1 MGQVAHKGPVYLIMS
16 GSCLSPWMI
25 SDLLGWRLILS
36 SDMTRANMVRE
47 SIWLVYAFVD
57 ATPISGPALMW
68 IPQWDS
74 RQIVEPTWEFLVV
87 SHLMSK
93 TKTHRVGDSNDEGS
107 PGFAVPKKDESYAEP
122 CFGSLENYLRAPRV
136 SAVSPD

>member
-1 MGQVAHKGPVYLIMS
+1 
-16 GSCLSPWMI
+16 
-25 SDLLGWRLILS
+25 
-36 SDMTRANMVRE
+36 MVRE

-74 RQIVEPTWEFLVV
+74 RQIVEPTWKVLVI

-93 TKTHRVGDSNDEGS
+93 TETHRVGDSNNEGS

-122 CFGSLENYLRAPRV
+122 FFCFIGELPESSESISRF
-136 SAVSPD
+136 S

>member
-1 MGQVAHKGPVYLIMS
+1 
-16 GSCLSPWMI
+16 MI

-93 TKTHRVGDSNDEGS
+93 TETHRVGDSNNEGS
-107 PGFAVPKKDESYAEP
+107 PGFAVPKNDESYAEP
-122 CFGSLENYLRAPRV
+122 CFISLGNYLRAPRV